1 MCGREALAHGI
12 EWGRTPFGPTGA
24 TVIGEL
30 LGHYRIVSKIGQGGM
45 GVVYRAHD
53 EVLERDVA
61 LKVVREGT
69 LVEKSSREHLL
80 HEARATSA
88 QPS

>member
-1 MCGREALAHGI
+1 M
-12 EWGRTPFGPTGA
+12 
-24 TVIGEL
+24 IGEL

-61 LKVVREGT
+61 LKVVGEGT
-69 LVEKSSREHLL
+69 LVEKSSRENLL
-80 HEARATSA
+80 QKPGPPPLSAIPTSA
-88 QPS
+88 PSTKSESSTVSFTW